1 MRIEQ
6 LQLFSPKGSFDSSNF
21 ESDSNDEI
29 FKSLAS
35 SISDAFDVF
44 SSHDISHF
52 DKTCRSNMLNNL
64 VVRKVQEK
72 CVDARF
78 IFVESLTNTRRSIGI
93 LDDNYIIL
101 FKKSPVAN
109 VRTNQDDLIK
119 NQELNKHVIFLT
131 YQVDEFWSE
140 LSKVEFQY
148 FSSPGNVSYSYDISH
163 LLEEPTTQLITPME
177 DTPAVGLKKSAIVKR
192 KAQ

>member
-6 LQLFSPKGSFDSSNF
+6 LQIFPVKDCFNSSNF
-21 ESDSNDEI
+21 ESDRNNEI
-29 FKSLAS
+29 FKSIAS
-35 SISDAFDVF
+35 SVSEAFLVF
-44 SSHDISHF
+44 SSHDISYF

-64 VVRKVQEK
+64 VVKKVQEH
-72 CVDARF
+72 CTDSRF
-78 IFVESLTNTRRSIGI
+78 CFVESLTNTRRSIGI
-93 LDDNYIIL
+93 LDDEYIIL

-148 FSSPGNVSYSYDISH
+148 FTSPNNVSYTYDISY
-163 LLEEPTTQLITPME
+163 LLEEATKQLFTPIE
-177 DTPAVGLKKSAIVKR
+177 EVPAVGLKKIAVTKR